1 MDDTRE
7 HGSWIAFT
15 VYLEYFPGLKK
26 NSSEYILAKTEHHC
40 SMFCLGHH
48 LNADLPF
55 ILDKLLPYV
64 TLEDLKEARSQL
76 EHTRRQIARY
86 DHIRNNYDPTVIQTL
101 FDKLDQA
108 IITKLKS
115 SPSPASLN

>member
-7 HGSWIAFT
+7 YGSWIAFT
-15 VYLEYFPGLKK
+15 VYLEYFPELK
-26 NSSEYILAKTEHHC
+26 NSSEYILAKKEHHC
-40 SMFCLGHH
+40 FMFRLGHH

-76 EHTRRQIARY
+76 EHTKRQIAHY
-86 DHIRNNYDPTVIQTL
+86 DHVRNNYDPAVIQTL
-101 FDKLDQA
+101 SDKLDQA
-108 IITKLKS
+108 IITRLNS